1 LGAKKR
7 LGDQQAENE
16 ERKDQNECLNRPEAL
31 SQGGGWGGVAWGVRE
46 LSADAKSLIWQRPVW
61 ARVAGEFGWA
71 RQVR

>member
-1 LGAKKR
+1 MPEPTRGVEPGRR
-7 LGDQQAENE
+7 L
-16 ERKDQNECLNRPEAL
+16 
-31 SQGGGWGGVAWGVRE
+31 GGVAWGVRE